1 MRLLERL
8 EDDERLE
15 GLLESLERRA
25 PDPDVDANGCS
36 DSMQADLWC
45 APCHP

>member
-15 GLLESLERRA
+15 GLLETLQRRA
-25 PDPDVDANGCS
+25 PDPDADADGCS
-36 DSMQADLWC
+36 DEMQPDLW
-45 APCHP
+45 

>member
-15 GLLESLERRA
+15 GLLETLERRA
-25 PDPDVDANGCS
+25 PDACGDSFSDDTQGHGPDV
-36 DSMQADLWC
+36 W
-45 APCHP
+45 